1 MSEQSACVSTAGN
14 RAAEDKTRTKRDV
27 PLPTPAHMVLAS
39 SLVILADYL
48 FFGQRLGWTAGLFA
62 GTLLMAM
69 VVLNV
74 RLIANR
80 AGSVLFILLAGLCL
94 VMVEEPTELS
104 IVLFILG
111 LAALAHADEPRLV
124 ASAGLWLTGA
134 LHFLLTFFFR
144 LPLDFIE
151 MPSWPQGHGAFQRLL
166 RAAHVWILPL
176 CFAAGFLLLFAA
188 GNPIIA
194 NSLELLL
201 LFEKLELPSS
211 SRIWFWLVFAFGIW
225 CFLRAVAFSGE
236 KEQIRPAQSATP
248 KSEQQVTFLTQEIIV
263 RSLALCNA
271 VFALQNSLDLQYLWA
286 GASLQE
292 GLTYA
297 SYVHSGT
304 FTLTVAAL
312 LAACFVLLAFPSR
325 TTKQP
330 SHWAYVLMYLWVAQ
344 SVLLV
349 IFAMQRMG
357 IYIDAY
363 ALSYLRVVG
372 LMGMGLVAIG
382 LMLIVARIA
391 LSKSSRWLFNAN
403 AIAFLFVLY
412 LSCFVD
418 FGRIIADYNVSQC
431 GKAGGQATVV
441 DVNYLLRLGPSALP
455 ALKTLKWSSECERVR
470 LWKENG
476 FEARLARRVESLTNE
491 IKSRQEDWRAW
502 TYRGHRL
509 MQELSLN

>member
-1 MSEQSACVSTAGN
+1 MSEQSACVSTAGSK
-14 RAAEDKTRTKRDV
+14 AAEAKTRTKRDV
-27 PLPTPAHMVLAS
+27 PLPTPAHIVLAS

-62 GTLLMAM
+62 GSLLMAM

-74 RLIANR
+74 RLIARR
-80 AGSVLFILLAGLCL
+80 AGFVLFILLAGLCL
-94 VMVEEPTELS
+94 GMVEEPTDLS
-104 IVLFILG
+104 IGLFVLG
-111 LAALAHADEPRLV
+111 LAALALADEPRLV
-124 ASAGLWLTGA
+124 ASAGLWLMGA

-151 MPSWPQGHGAFQRLL
+151 MPSWSRGHGAFQWLL
-166 RAAHVWILPL
+166 RAAQVWIPSL
-176 CFAAGFLLLFAA
+176 CFAGGFLLLFAL

-194 NSLELLL
+194 NSLEPLQ
-201 LFEKLELPSS
+201 FVENLELPSS
-211 SRIWFWLVFAFGIW
+211 SRIWFWVIFLCGTW

-236 KEQIRPAQSATP
+236 KEQNKPAQSAKP
-248 KSEQQVTFLTQEIIV
+248 NNEQQNTFLTQEIIV
-263 RSLALCNA
+263 RSMALCNA

-286 GASLQE
+286 GASLPE

-325 TTKQP
+325 TTRQP

-391 LSKSSRWLFNAN
+391 LLKSSRWLFNAN
-403 AIAFLFVLY
+403 AIAFFSVLY
-412 LSCFVD
+412 VSCFVD
-418 FGRIIADYNVSQC
+418 FGRIIADYNVSRC
-431 GKAGGQATVV
+431 GKAGGQTTIV

-455 ALKTLKWSSECERVR
+455 ALKKLKWPSKCERVTR
-470 LWKENG
+470 WDKNS
-476 FEARLARRVESLTNE
+476 FEARLAHRVESLTDD
-491 IKSRQEDWRAW
+491 IKSRRADWRAW
-502 TYRGHRL
+502 TFRGHRL
-509 MQELSLN
+509 VQELGLH

>member
-1 MSEQSACVSTAGN
+1 MPKQSACVSTAGSK
-14 RAAEDKTRTKRDV
+14 AAEAKTLTKRDV

-39 SLVILADYL
+39 CLLILADYL

-62 GTLLMAM
+62 GCLLMAM
-69 VVLNV
+69 LVLNV
-74 RLIANR
+74 RLIAHR
-80 AGSVLFILLAGLCL
+80 AGFVLSILLAGLCL

-104 IVLFILG
+104 IGLFVLG
-111 LAALAHADEPRLV
+111 LAALAIVDESRLV
-124 ASAGLWLTGA
+124 SSAGLWLTGA
-134 LHFLLTFFFR
+134 LHFLLTIFFR

-151 MPSWPQGHGAFQRLL
+151 MPSWTEGHGAFQRLL
-166 RAAHVWILPL
+166 RAAQVWIPPL
-176 CFAAGFLLLFAA
+176 CLAGGFLLLFAS

-194 NSLELLL
+194 NSLEPLKFL
-201 LFEKLELPSS
+201 ENLELPSS
-211 SRIWFWLVFAFGIW
+211 SRLWFWVIFFCGIW

-236 KEQIRPAQSATP
+236 KEQNKTGQSAKP
-248 KSEQQVTFLTQEIIV
+248 NNEQQRTFLTQEIIV
-263 RSLALCNA
+263 RSMALCNA
-271 VFALQNSLDLQYLWA
+271 VFAFQNNLDLQYLWA
-286 GASLQE
+286 GASLPE

-325 TTKQP
+325 TTRQP
-330 SHWAYVLMYLWVAQ
+330 SCWAYVLMYLWVAQ
-344 SVLLV
+344 SILLV

-403 AIAFLFVLY
+403 AIAFLSVLY
-412 LSCFVD
+412 VSCFVD
-418 FGRIIADYNVSQC
+418 FGRTIADYNVSQC
-431 GKAGGQATVV
+431 GKADEQGAAV
-441 DVNYLLRLGPSALP
+441 DVKYLLRFGPTALP
-455 ALKTLKWSSECERVR
+455 ALKKLKRPSDCERPADSTM
-470 LWKENG
+470 NS
-476 FEARLARRVESLTNE
+476 FEARLARRIESLTNE
-491 IKSRQEDWRAW
+491 IKSRQADWRAW

-509 MQELSLN
+509 MKELGLN